1 VTDPRPA
8 ADGRQPRT
16 SLPNPESRT
25 PSPDPA
31 GLFEAIQEKAGIR
44 EWRLR
49 ANGLKVLLLPNRV
62 APVATFAVVYHVGS
76 RNEAVGHTGATHL
89 LEHLMFKGTP
99 EYQRE
104 KGTAIAAVL
113 EALGARF
120 NATTWFDRT
129 NYYETVPSER
139 LEVVVR
145 LEASRMR
152 RSLLRDEDRAPE
164 MTVVRNEFERGENS
178 PFQVL
183 YKQSFATAFRE
194 HPYHHP
200 TIGWRS
206 DIEGVTTER
215 LKEFYDVFYHPN
227 NATAMLIGDF
237 EESEALTLIARH
249 FGGLPPS
256 SRPIPRVYTVEP
268 PQEGERRFTVR
279 RSGQVAWVALSW
291 RSVEAA
297 HADTPS
303 LAVLGNVLGG
313 GLTSRLYQALVEKS
327 LALSVTVV
335 PWQLRDPGLFS
346 IFAPVRPGV
355 EPAAVEEVIRSEVRR
370 AAEAGFTE
378 AETQKART
386 QIEAEVI
393 FDRDST
399 DQIAASLSEA
409 IAVADW
415 RWYVEYPS
423 AIARVT
429 PGDLR
434 RVAAAYLQDDAL
446 TVGTFLPR
454 QIGGESDGAVPPG
467 PVEEESA

>member
-1 VTDPRPA
+1 MTRPPALDEGSRRPA
-8 ADGRQPRT
+8 AVKAE
-16 SLPNPESRT
+16 N
-25 PSPDPA
+25 
-31 GLFEAIQEKAGIR
+31 GLELVREKAGIR
-44 EWRLR
+44 EFRL
-49 ANGLKVLLLPNRV
+49 ANNGLQVLLLSNRV
-62 APVATFAVVYHVGS
+62 APVATFAVVYRVGS
-76 RNEAVGHTGATHL
+76 RNEAVGYTGSTHL

-99 EYQRE
+99 DYHRE

-113 EALGARF
+113 ESIGARF

-129 NYYETVPSER
+129 NYYETIPSDR
-139 LEVVVR
+139 LETVLA

-152 RSLLRDEDRAPE
+152 HSLLRDADRVPE

-200 TIGWRS
+200 TIGWKS
-206 DIEGVTTER
+206 DIEGVSTER

-237 EESEALTLIARH
+237 EEAAALSSIERH
-249 FGGLPPS
+249 FGPIPAS
-256 SRPIPRVYTVEP
+256 SRPIPAVYTAEP
-268 PQEGERRFTVR
+268 PQEGERRFVVR
-279 RSGQVAWVALSW
+279 RNGQVAWIALSW
-291 RSVEAA
+291 RAVEAA
-297 HADTPS
+297 HPDTPA

-335 PWQLRDPGLFS
+335 PWQLRDPALFS
-346 IFAPVRPGV
+346 VFAPVRPGV
-355 EPAAVEEVIRSEVRR
+355 EPAAVEAAVRDEIRRVVDS
-370 AAEAGFTE
+370 GITE
-378 AETQKART
+378 AEARKART
-386 QIEAEVI
+386 QIEAEII

-415 RWYVEYPS
+415 TWYTDYPDAVS
-423 AIARVT
+423 RVT
-429 PGDLR
+429 PEDAR
-434 RVAAAYLQDDAL
+434 RVASRYLVNDAL
-446 TVGTFLPR
+446 TVGLFEPR
-454 QIGGESDGAVPPG
+454 GAGESAEPGGPPPG
-467 PVEEESA
+467 PVEEEEA

>member
-1 VTDPRPA
+1 MSRPT
-8 ADGRQPRT
+8 ADR
-16 SLPNPESRT
+16 
-25 PSPDPA
+25 PDPGSPTSSFPPQTRSPA
-31 GLFEAIQEKAGIR
+31 DVFEFVKEKAGIR
-44 EWRLR
+44 EWLLR
-49 ANGLKVLLLPNRV
+49 SNGLRLLLVSNRV

-99 EYQRE
+99 EYRRE
-104 KGTAIAAVL
+104 KGTGIASVL

-129 NYYETVPSER
+129 NYYETIPSDR
-139 LEVVVR
+139 LEIVLK

-152 RSLLRDEDRAPE
+152 RSLILDEDRAPE

-183 YKQSFATAFRE
+183 YKHSFATAFRE

-206 DIEGVTTER
+206 DIEGVTTAR

-237 EESEALTLIARH
+237 EEPEALALIARH
-249 FGGLPPS
+249 FGDIPSS

-268 PQEGERRFTVR
+268 PQEGERRFLVR
-279 RSGQVAWVALSW
+279 RTGQVAWVALSW

-297 HADTPS
+297 HPDTPA

-346 IFAPVRPGV
+346 VFAPVRPGV
-355 EPAAVEEVIRSEVRR
+355 EPAVVEAAIREEIRR
-370 AAEAGFTE
+370 VALSGATE
-378 AETQKART
+378 AETKKART
-386 QIEAEVI
+386 QIEAEII

-409 IAVADW
+409 IAVAGW
-415 RWYVEYPS
+415 EWYVDYPR
-423 AIARVT
+423 AVT
-429 PGDLR
+429 SVAPEDVR

-446 TVGTFLPR
+446 TAGLFLPR
-454 QIGGESDGAVPPG
+454 EAGGEAEAVEPPG
-467 PVEEESA
+467 PVEEATP